1 MKRTLFATLSAL
13 ALSLTTAP
21 AFAGEVVAVNSQSV
35 NNIVEITPF
44 NLVRRG
50 YQGSFT
56 DKGIPGYGSFVKAAN
71 SGRVTAKDLVEVAI
85 ADGRLAPETI
95 NDRGYLRNVTSHLE
109 NLDED

>member
-1 MKRTLFATLSAL
+1 MKRTLFATLSVL
-13 ALSLTTAP
+13 ALSLNTAS
-21 AFAGEVVAVNSQSV
+21 AFAGEMAAVNSQSV

-56 DKGIPGYGSFVKAAN
+56 DQGIPSYGSFVRAAN
-71 SGRVTAKDLVEVAI
+71 NGRVTAKDLVEVAI

-95 NDRGYLRNVTSHLE
+95 NDRGYLRNVTSHLSS
-109 NLDED
+109 LDED

>member
-21 AFAGEVVAVNSQSV
+21 AFAGSTVAVNSQSV

-44 NLVRRG
+44 NLVGRG

-56 DKGIPGYGSFVKAAN
+56 DRGIPGYGSFVKAAKG
-71 SGRVTAKDLVEVAI
+71 GRITAKDLVEAAI
-85 ADGRLAPETI
+85 ADGRLSPETI
-95 NDRGYLRNVTSHLE
+95 NNQGYLKNVTSHL
-109 NLDED
+109 NSLDED

>member
-21 AFAGEVVAVNSQSV
+21 VFAGETVAVNSQSV

-44 NLVRRG
+44 NLVGRA

-56 DKGIPGYGSFVKAAN
+56 DKGIPSYGSFVKAAN
-71 SGRVTAKDLVEVAI
+71 AGRITAKDLVEVAI
-85 ADGRLAPETI
+85 ADGRLSPETI
-95 NDRGYLRNVTSHLE
+95 NNKGYLRNVTSHLRSL
-109 NLDED
+109 NED